1 MLIDTFFSVG
11 AIPKGNAYFRQGSGR
26 IWLDDLNCNGSETD
40 IAFCGHRGW
49 GRTNCDHSE
58 DASVICNG
66 KFSCF
71 YFQKF
76 RYIMTLIVRKKLF
89 MRFATQ

>member
-66 KFSCF
+66 KFNFISSP
-71 YFQKF
+71 
-76 RYIMTLIVRKKLF
+76 IGLTIAVSLTPRKV
-89 MRFATQ
+89 